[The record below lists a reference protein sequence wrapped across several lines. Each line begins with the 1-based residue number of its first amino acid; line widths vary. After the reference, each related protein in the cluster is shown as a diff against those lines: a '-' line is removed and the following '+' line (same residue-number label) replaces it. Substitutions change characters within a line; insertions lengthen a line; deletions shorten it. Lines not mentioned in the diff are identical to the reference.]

1 MSKDSN
7 IGDEEIIAFLM
18 GELDEEKE
26 LMVQNALKSDPD
38 LEKQQK
44 ILADTLRLVEKSCNE
59 SIPELIDGEWKLSE
73 SRKEKIFAEQTPDL
87 PGSENDLNDH
97 LFIFFKSFS
106 LKSIA
111 ES

>member
-1 MSKDSN
+1 MSQDSN

-26 LMVQNALKSDPD
+26 LMVQNALKDDPD
-38 LEKQQK
+38 LQKQQK

-59 SIPELIDGEWKLSE
+59 SIPELTDGEWKLSE

-87 PGSENDLNDH
+87 PETENELNDH
-97 LFIFFKSFS
+97 PTDTLS
-106 LKSIA
+106 LIHI
-111 ES
+111 